1 MPVTA
6 KLNYLRIA
14 PRKVRLVADLVR
26 GKSVKETQSILNFT
40 VKKSAIPLLKLLN
53 QAVASAINNFQLNPD
68 NLYISRITVDEGP
81 KYKRWRP
88 RARGQTYE
96 IQKKTS
102 HITIILEERV
112 RSSPPFAAAR
122 VLDEKVKTKK
132 KVRKI
137 KKPKETI
144 EKVSKV
150 EERKEKITELK
161 TPKPKP
167 EIEITKPKIEKGV
180 IKRIFRRKAF

>member
-26 GKSVKETQSILNFT
+26 GKSVKEVQSILNFT
-40 VKKSAIPLLKLLN
+40 VKKSATPLLKLLN
-53 QAVASAINNFQLNPD
+53 QAVDSAINNFQLNPD
-68 NLYISRITVDEGP
+68 NLYISKITVDEGP

-102 HITIILEERV
+102 HITIIL
-112 RSSPPFAAAR
+112 
-122 VLDEKVKTKK
+122 DEKVKTKK

-137 KKPKETI
+137 KRPKETI
-144 EKVSKV
+144 EKVSRV
-150 EERKEKITELK
+150 EEAKEKITK
-161 TPKPKP
+161 PPKPRP